1 MSKILEALDNAQAD
15 AWAGGVQN
23 EAAPSGPAAPPDGA
37 SGTLRFSRV
46 SMEEEM
52 IALRQR
58 LDALLPDRPTR
69 AIEFIGSREGEGTST
84 VVEEF
89 ARHSATRFDQRV
101 LLLKMDLHGPAEGLP
116 GAGSSGAAADAML
129 RTPGGGTLD
138 VAPLPQ
144 VFLAASHA
152 EFRALFGDLAVHYHL
167 YYTLL
172 FMWSIV
178 TFDWEPFLAA
188 AALDP
193 ERFDRRFWQ
202 PWAEISRR
210 NLEALAAMGEEVVFV
225 HDDLATSRGP
235 VFCRH
240 FRACSTTLR
249 WLTW

>member
-23 EAAPSGPAAPPDGA
+23 ETAPSGAVAPPDA
-37 SGTLRFSRV
+37 APATVRFSRV

-69 AIEFIGSREGEGTST
+69 AIQFIGSREGEGTST

-101 LLLKMDLHGPAEGLP
+101 LLLKMGWPSPAEGGP
-116 GAGSSGAAADAML
+116 GMGSDGAAADAAV

-152 EFRALFGDLAVHYHL
+152 ADSQGPAAVWARLREAYDLILVDALPATSSPQGLAVSRQVDGVVL
-167 YYTLL
+167 
-172 FMWSIV
+172 V
-178 TFDWEPFLAA
+178 LAA
-188 AALDP
+188 EDTRWPVAGRVRQSI
-193 ERFDRRFWQ
+193 ERSGGRVLG
-202 PWAEISRR
+202 I
-210 NLEALAAMGEEVVFV
+210 VFNKRQY
-225 HDDLATSRGP
+225 HIP
-235 VFCRH
+235 
-240 FRACSTTLR
+240 R
-249 WLTW
+249 WIYKRL